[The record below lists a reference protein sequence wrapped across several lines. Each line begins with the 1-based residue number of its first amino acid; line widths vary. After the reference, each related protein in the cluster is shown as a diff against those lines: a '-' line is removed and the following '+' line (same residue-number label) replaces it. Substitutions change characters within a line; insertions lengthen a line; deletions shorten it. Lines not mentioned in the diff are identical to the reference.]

1 MKQLDIGLTNLEIE
15 QTTLKSG
22 KVTYEGKLN
31 LRDLIRF

>member
-15 QTTLKSG
+15 QIMLKSG

-31 LRDLIRF
+31 